1 MIRSE
6 TKPYVPNNRKSDAPH
21 TIEYEPALM
30 EEAVLLA
37 VKNRPEE
44 VIFRHE
50 RDPIYEISDM
60 ERRETRFGALHRA
73 WFERLGLPQPIL
85 RALTERPV
93 LSTATRGCF
102 VAKVPRRK
110 DETAELFV
118 SPEYGNE
125 KTGELP
131 SIGIML
137 RPVSFLDGD
146 VLLDLLRHEFLHI
159 VDMLDPTFHY
169 TPAFSL
175 DEDALVPETAIQ
187 ERYRALWDASID
199 GRLVRE
205 GLVSPLRRAR
215 RFTDFA
221 KTFGILGTQT
231 EEAFSYLFDRSGH
244 THPQLVAF
252 ARAPRKMLR

>member
-1 MIRSE
+1 MTALESKSPAPDGQDSE
-6 TKPYVPNNRKSDAPH
+6 ASYR
-21 TIEYEPALM
+21 IEYESALM
-30 EEAVLLA
+30 EEAALLA
-37 VKNRPEE
+37 VKDRPEN
-44 VIFRHE
+44 VIFRRE
-50 RDPIYEISDM
+50 RDPIYEILDTD
-60 ERRETRFGALHRA
+60 RRESRFRELHRK
-73 WFERLGLPQPIL
+73 WFDFLALSRPIL
-85 RALTERPV
+85 QALAERPV
-93 LSTATRGCF
+93 LSSATRGCF
-102 VAKVPRRK
+102 VARVARQK
-110 DETAELFV
+110 DESAELFV
-118 SPEYGNE
+118 SPEAGNTP
-125 KTGELP
+125 KTEQP
-131 SIGIML
+131 SIGILL

-199 GRLVRE
+199 GRLIRE
-205 GLVSPLRRAR
+205 GLVTPSRRDR
-215 RFTDFA
+215 RLADFA
-221 KTFGILGTQT
+221 KVFGTLGTQT